1 MIVFQC
7 MEVTRA
13 IIYLLVGLVVFVTG
27 MNMMSH
33 GLKASAGRFIRILFK
48 KIKNNRIAAAGIG
61 AGTTA
66 LIQSSGATTVMVVG
80 FLSAG
85 ALTFTQGFSVMLG
98 AFLGT
103 TVTGLFVS
111 LSSLSFSIFLMATAF
126 IGFILGFFKNNNVK
140 SIGEIL
146 VGFGILFFGLEA
158 MKGAFV
164 EEHIQKALIDMLSAI
179 NFPLLLMV
187 IGAVLTAIT
196 QSSSATNGIVIV
208 MVAANPSLLS
218 HGFYLVIG
226 ATIGALMPTIIA
238 CIKANVL
245 AKRVTYSTLFCRI
258 LMAVIVTVILWIVGG
273 GLFKWIGNTFPEED
287 VGIVLA
293 VFTVIYNTV
302 YIAIMLPLAG
312 VMEKIANKVIR
323 DRDEE
328 KKKQT
333 LLYIND
339 NLLNTPSV
347 AIIQVK
353 KEIENML
360 ELSKVNFFLGMDC
373 IFTQDLS
380 KAKDIEDRE
389 EKIDYINSVISSYLI
404 KLSSKASLYDEAK
417 IGGYYHV
424 INDIERIGDH
434 AYNFLSMAQKMKD
447 EDLDFSSTAKEEF
460 KSFVKIIQDMF
471 FLADKLFMD
480 RNFHDLENLHYLE
493 NRTDKLKDELANAHF
508 ERIKNQT
515 CKNELS
521 PFHSTLLSELERVA
535 DHLTNI
541 GYSIVNPTGDETR
554 HAPKEN

>member
-7 MEVTRA
+7 MDIVKTV
-13 IIYLLVGLVVFVTG
+13 INLLVGLVVFVTG

-33 GLKASAGRFIRILFK
+33 GLKTSAGRFIRKLFK
-48 KIKNNRIAAAGIG
+48 KIKNNKIAAVGIG

-85 ALTFTQGFSVMLG
+85 ALTFAQGFSVMLG

-103 TVTGLFVS
+103 TVTGLLVS
-111 LSSLSFSIFLMATAF
+111 FSSLSFSMFLMALAF
-126 IGFILGFFKNNNVK
+126 VGFILGFFKSNTVK
-140 SIGEIL
+140 NIGEIL
-146 VGFGILFFGLEA
+146 IGFGILFFGLEA

-164 EEHIQKALIDMLSAI
+164 EEHIQEALINMLSAI
-179 NFPLLLMV
+179 NFPLLLML

-218 HGFYLVIG
+218 SGFYLVIG

-245 AKRVTYSTLFCRI
+245 AKRVTYSTLICRV
-258 LMAVIVTVILWIVGG
+258 LMALLTTIIIWIFANPIFNW
-273 GLFKWIGNTFPEED
+273 LTIFPQED

-293 VFTVIYNTV
+293 VFTIIYNLI
-302 YIAIMLPLAG
+302 YIIIMLPLTKPI
-312 VMEKIANKVIR
+312 EKFANKVFV

-328 KKKQT
+328 KKKQS
-333 LLYIND
+333 LRYIND

-360 ELSKVNFFLGMDC
+360 ELSRVNLFLGLDC
-373 IFTQDLS
+373 IYTQDLS
-380 KAKDIEDRE
+380 KAKEIEDRE
-389 EKIDYINSVISSYLI
+389 EKIDYLNSVISAYLI
-404 KLSSKASLYDEAK
+404 KLSSTASLYDEAK

-434 AYNFLSMAQKMKD
+434 AYNFLEMARKMKE
-447 EDLDFSSTAKEEF
+447 EDLDFSNTAKEEF
-460 KSFVKIIQDMF
+460 KRFDAILKDMF
-471 FLADKLFMD
+471 VLADKTFMD
-480 RNFHDLENLHYLE
+480 RNFHDLENLRYLE
-493 NRTDKLKDELANAHF
+493 NKTEELKDELSNGHF

-515 CKNELS
+515 CNNQLS
-521 PFHSTLLSELERVA
+521 PFHSSLLSELGRVA

-541 GYSIVNPTGDETR
+541 GYSIVNPTGDEIK
-554 HAPKEN
+554 HVEK